1 MAKHR
6 FKNVLYHYT
15 TCESLFGM
23 LQGYSEDNPNFTM
36 WATHY
41 AFMNDSSEYEFG
53 KRVCKEAMQIYEN
66 RNGITG
72 DKSFFNNLPS
82 ESTELWT
89 NNEPYIISFSE
100 DDSNAAMWS
109 MYADGGK
116 GVAIILERESNIFKS
131 MEYKTPSYRIPS
143 KCYYCEKST
152 DLIDDDHI
160 PLLHRI
166 FEIRRNDLDS
176 QNTIHPIDVYLRMP
190 PIVKHKAFEYE
201 KEYRMVLMNQR
212 LEYNVKHRT
221 RNGVIIPYIEEKIP
235 SSRIKG
241 IIVGP
246 RADFEQVKL
255 SLQMFFKGKGGDLI
269 RLCDEIYQ
277 SDIPFRG

>member
-41 AFMNDSSEYEFG
+41 TFMNDSSEYEFG

-72 DKSFFNNLPS
+72 EQSFFTYLPDDATKMW
-82 ESTELWT
+82 TEQ
-89 NNEPYIISFSE
+89 EPYIISLSE
-100 DDSNAAMWS
+100 DDSSAAMWS

-116 GVAIILERESNIFKS
+116 GVVIILEAKS
-131 MEYKTPSYRIPS
+131 PMLRKFEDETPSYRKPS
-143 KCYYCEKST
+143 KCHYCEKST
-152 DLIDDDHI
+152 DLIDDNYV
-160 PLLHRI
+160 PLLHKI
-166 FEIRRNDLDS
+166 FEIQKNDPNC
-176 QNTIHPIDVYLRMP
+176 QITTHPIDAYLRIP
-190 PIVKHKAFEYE
+190 PTIKHKAFEYE
-201 KEYRMVLMNQR
+201 KEHRFVFVNRNDKY
-212 LEYNVKHRT
+212 EIKHRS
-221 RNGVIIPYIEEKIP
+221 RNGKIVPYIEEKIP

-255 SLQMFFKGKGGDLI
+255 SLQMFFKSKGGDLT
-269 RLCDEIYQ
+269 RLCDKIYQ

>member
-23 LQGYSEDNPNFTM
+23 LQGYSEDDPNFTM
-36 WATHY
+36 WATHF

-53 KRVCKEAMQIYEN
+53 KRVCKEAMRIYEN

-72 DKSFFNNLPS
+72 ERSFFTYLPDDATKMWA
-82 ESTELWT
+82 EQ
-89 NNEPYIISFSE
+89 EPYIISLSE
-100 DDSNAAMWS
+100 DDSSAAMWS

-116 GVAIILERESNIFKS
+116 GVVLIIDNENCVLMDIDDNYSINPK
-131 MEYKTPSYRIPS
+131 PS
-143 KCYYCEKST
+143 KCHYCEKST
-152 DLIDDDHI
+152 DLIDDQTI
-160 PLLHRI
+160 LFLHKVLEILTTDTNSRI
-166 FEIRRNDLDS
+166 
-176 QNTIHPIDVYLRMP
+176 TIHPIDAYLMMP
-190 PIVKHKAFEYE
+190 PTFKHKAFEYE
-201 KEYRMVLMNQR
+201 KEHRFVFMNR
-212 LEYNVKHRT
+212 NGKYEIKHRR
-221 RNGVIIPYIEEKIP
+221 RNGKIVPYIEEKIP

-255 SLQMFFKGKGGDLI
+255 SLQMFFKGKGGDLT

>member
-53 KRVCKEAMQIYEN
+53 KRVCEEAMRIYEN
-66 RNGITG
+66 RNGITR
-72 DKSFFNNLPS
+72 DRSFYTYLPDDA
-82 ESTELWT
+82 TKIWAKD
-89 NNEPYIISFSE
+89 EPYIISFSE
-100 DDSNAAMWS
+100 NDSSAAMWS

-116 GVAIILERESNIFKS
+116 GIVLIIDNKNRVLMNIDDNYSTKP
-131 MEYKTPSYRIPS
+131 KPS
-143 KCYYCEKST
+143 KCHYCEKST
-152 DLIDDDHI
+152 DLIDDNYI
-160 PLLHRI
+160 ISLYGI
-166 FEIRRNDLDS
+166 FKIWMNDPNS
-176 QNTIHPIDVYLRMP
+176 HSITRPIDAYLGLP
-190 PIVKHKAFEYE
+190 PTIKHKAFEYE
-201 KEYRMVLMNQR
+201 KEHRLVLMNQR
-212 LEYNVKHRT
+212 LKYNVKHRT
-221 RNGVIIPYIEEKIP
+221 RNGVIVPYIEEKIP

-255 SLQMFFKGKGGDLI
+255 SLQMFFKSKGGDLT

>member
-36 WATHY
+36 WATHF

-53 KRVCKEAMQIYEN
+53 KRVCKEAMEIYEN

-72 DKSFFNNLPS
+72 EQSFFTYLPDDVTKMW
-82 ESTELWT
+82 TEQ
-89 NNEPYIISFSE
+89 EPYIISLSE
-100 DDSNAAMWS
+100 DDSSAAMWS

-116 GVAIILERESNIFKS
+116 GIAIILERESNIFKS

-152 DLIDDDHI
+152 DLIVDDHI

-166 FEIRRNDLDS
+166 FEIRRNDPDS

-190 PIVKHKAFEYE
+190 PIVKYKAFEYE

-212 LEYNVKHRT
+212 LKYNVKHRT

-255 SLQMFFKGKGGDLI
+255 SLQMFFKSKGGDLT

>member
-1 MAKHR
+1 MAVHR
-6 FKNVLYHYT
+6 FKNCLYHYT

-53 KRVCKEAMQIYEN
+53 KRVCKEAMRIYEN
-66 RNGITG
+66 RNGITR
-72 DKSFFNNLPS
+72 DRSFYTYLPDDATKIWA
-82 ESTELWT
+82 EQ
-89 NNEPYIISFSE
+89 EPYIISFSE
-100 DDSNAAMWS
+100 NDSSAAMWS

-116 GVAIILERESNIFKS
+116 GVAIILERESPMFRSI
-131 MEYKTPSYRIPS
+131 EDETPLYHRLR

-152 DLIDDDHI
+152 DLIDDNYI
-160 PLLHRI
+160 ISLYGI
-166 FEIRRNDLDS
+166 FKIWMNDPNS
-176 QNTIHPIDVYLRMP
+176 HSITRPIDAYLGLP
-190 PIVKHKAFEYE
+190 PTIKHKAFEYE
-201 KEYRMVLMNQR
+201 KEHRLMLMNQ
-212 LEYNVKHRT
+212 ESKFEVKHRT
-221 RNGVIIPYIEEKIP
+221 RNGVIVPYIEEKIP
-235 SSRIKG
+235 SFRVKG

-246 RADFEQVKL
+246 TADFEQVKL
-255 SLQMFFKGKGGDLI
+255 SLQMFFKSKGGDLT

>member
-53 KRVCKEAMQIYEN
+53 KRVCKEAMEIYEN

-72 DKSFFNNLPS
+72 EQSFFTYLPDDATKMW
-82 ESTELWT
+82 TEQ
-89 NNEPYIISFSE
+89 EPYIISLSE
-100 DDSNAAMWS
+100 DDSSAAMWS

-116 GVAIILERESNIFKS
+116 GVVIILEAKS
-131 MEYKTPSYRIPS
+131 PMLRKFEDETPSYRKPS
-143 KCYYCEKST
+143 KCHYCEKST
-152 DLIDDDHI
+152 DLIDDNYV
-160 PLLHRI
+160 PLLHKI
-166 FEIRRNDLDS
+166 FEIQKNDPNC
-176 QNTIHPIDVYLRMP
+176 QITTHPIDAYLRIP
-190 PIVKHKAFEYE
+190 PTIKHKAFEYE
-201 KEYRMVLMNQR
+201 KEHRFVFMNR
-212 LEYNVKHRT
+212 NDKYEIKHRS
-221 RNGVIIPYIEEKIP
+221 RNGKIVPYIEEKIP

-255 SLQMFFKGKGGDLI
+255 SLQMFFKSKGGDLT

>member
-72 DKSFFNNLPS
+72 ERSFFTYLPDDATKMW
-82 ESTELWT
+82 TEQ
-89 NNEPYIISFSE
+89 EPYIISLSE
-100 DDSNAAMWS
+100 DDSSAAMWS

-116 GVAIILERESNIFKS
+116 GVVIILEAKS
-131 MEYKTPSYRIPS
+131 PMLRKFEDETPSYRKPS
-143 KCYYCEKST
+143 KCHYCEKST
-152 DLIDDDHI
+152 DLIDDNYV
-160 PLLHRI
+160 PLLHKI
-166 FEIRRNDLDS
+166 FEIQKNDPNS
-176 QNTIHPIDVYLRMP
+176 HSITRPIDAYLGLP
-190 PIVKHKAFEYE
+190 PTIKHKAFEYE
-201 KEYRMVLMNQR
+201 KEHRFVFMNR
-212 LEYNVKHRT
+212 NDKYEIKHRS
-221 RNGVIIPYIEEKIP
+221 RNGKIVPYIEEKIP

-255 SLQMFFKGKGGDLI
+255 SLQMFFKSKGGDLT
-269 RLCDEIYQ
+269 RLCDKIYQ